1 MADTH
6 ITQLVYMS
14 RAQEDLKDQD
24 IENILQT
31 ARDFNSKN
39 NITGLLL
46 FHSGIFLQVL
56 EGDKNTIEELY
67 YKKIRVDNRHT
78 DVTLMLLISGNPRI
92 FEDWSMKYKQLTQ
105 INIETINH
113 IVSWNKLINNAEIVD
128 NKLIMQIFEIFK
140 F

>member
-24 IENILQT
+24 IENIL
-31 ARDFNSKN
+31 RLHGLNSKN

-56 EGDKNTIEELY
+56 EGDKNTIQELY

-78 DVTLMLLISGNPRI
+78 DVHPHAFNQWKS
-92 FEDWSMKYKQLTQ
+92 
-105 INIETINH
+105 
-113 IVSWNKLINNAEIVD
+113 
-128 NKLIMQIFEIFK
+128 
-140 F
+140 